1 MTKKKKTKNEKNP
14 RLSREEIQK
23 LATGLIETLA
33 QSKSESFTLRQLYK
47 RIGLTEKEQKENLRE
62 IVDTASTVENST
74 AKKEEPK
81 KEAQEVKHE
90 IKKEEPKTN
99 PNQNGKQTNSS
110 QPQKQNNQQN
120 QKAASNS
127 KETVRNTT
135 VQKQVLSDKS
145 DKSNRLDNEQ
155 KDEVKSVKSH
165 TELQKNEYI
174 GTVDA
179 GRDSSYIICEGL
191 EEDAWVGSHKIKGAI
206 NGDIV
211 KIRLTGNKKGKNP
224 EAEVVEIVER
234 GRTEFVGNVQLL
246 NRFAFVVV
254 ESKKMKMDIFV
265 PLDNLNGATNDDKV
279 IVKIVKWSEEKGK
292 NPVGEVTE
300 ILGKAGENEA
310 EIHAIMVEFGL
321 PMDFDEKLIQKAEE
335 VPDDLTDK
343 EFKKRRDFRPVLTFT
358 IDPVDAKD
366 FDDAISLAYLPN
378 GNYEIGVH
386 IADVT
391 HYIKPNTLLE
401 KEAQKRATSVYLVDR
416 VVPMLP
422 ERISNHLCSLRP
434 QEEKL
439 AFSAVFELDKN
450 GSVHNRWYG
459 KTVIYSDRRFT
470 YEEAQERIET
480 KEGDYAD
487 EINVLNDLAKKLQA
501 KRFKHGAI
509 SFETQE
515 VKFQLDENGKPLGV
529 IPKIRKDAHKLVEE
543 FMLLANKSVAEF
555 VYRYKNGKEKNTMV
569 YRVHDDPDPEKL
581 NNLRLMA
588 KNFGYEINIEPEHFA
603 ASLAKLV
610 IDTEGKPEYETL
622 QSLAIRSM
630 AKAVYTTK
638 ATGHFGLAFEHY
650 SHFTSPI
657 RRYPDMMAHRLLEKY
672 LSNNIKSVD
681 PAKFE
686 SMCRHSSD
694 MEKRAS
700 DAERASIRYKQAAF
714 MAAHIGEVFE
724 GMVTGVTEWGLY
736 VEITSTACEG
746 MIRLSDL
753 KGDYFEYEP
762 KNQRVIGRKS
772 QKTYTLGNKVE
783 VRVKNVDMEK
793 RTIDL
798 LMETEEEFY
807 VSTNKSRKP
816 RTGRRR

>member
-1 MTKKKKTKNEKNP
+1 MKKKSKNEKNP

-47 RIGLTEKEQKENLRE
+47 KIGLIEKEQKENLRE
-62 IVDTASTVENST
+62 ILETASTSENST
-74 AKKEEPK
+74 SNSKTEEFEKEAIQTKKEENRINSN
-81 KEAQEVKHE
+81 QN
-90 IKKEEPKTN
+90 N
-99 PNQNGKQTNSS
+99 PNQKQ
-110 QPQKQNNQQN
+110 PAKQVV
-120 QKAASNS
+120 
-127 KETVRNTT
+127 KETVRNFT
-135 VQKQVLSDKS
+135 VQKHVLSD
-145 DKSNRLDNEQ
+145 DLDNEQ
-155 KDEVKSVKSH
+155 KDEAKKVKSH
-165 TELQKNEYI
+165 TELQQDEYI

-191 EEDAWVGSHKIKGAI
+191 EEDAWVGGHKIKGAI
-206 NGDIV
+206 TGDIV
-211 KIRLTGNKKGKNP
+211 KIRLTGKQKGKNP
-224 EAEVVEIVER
+224 EAEVIEIVER

-292 NPVGEVTE
+292 NPLGQVIE

-321 PMDFDEKLIQKAEE
+321 PMEFDEKLIQKAEE
-335 VPDDLTDK
+335 VKDDLTDK

-358 IDPVDAKD
+358 IDPFDAKD

-391 HYIKPNTLLE
+391 HYIRPNTLLE

-422 ERISNHLCSLRP
+422 ERISNNLCSLRP

-501 KRFKHGAI
+501 KRFAHGAI

-515 VKFQLDENGKPLGV
+515 VKFKLDENGKPLGV
-529 IPKIRKDAHKLVEE
+529 IQKIRKDAHKLVEE

-555 VYRYKNGKEKNTMV
+555 VYNYKNGKEKNTMI
-569 YRVHDDPDPEKL
+569 YRVHDDPDPDKL
-581 NNLRLMA
+581 ANLKAMA
-588 KNFGYEINIEPEHFA
+588 KTFGYDINIEPEHFA

-657 RRYPDMMAHRLLEKY
+657 RRYPDMMAHRLIEKY
-672 LSNNIKSVD
+672 LTDNIKSVD
-681 PAKFE
+681 PSKYE
-686 SMCRHSSD
+686 SMARHSSD

-700 DAERASIRYKQAAF
+700 DAERASIRYKQAEF
-714 MAAHIGEVFE
+714 MSARIGEVFA

-736 VEITSTACEG
+736 VEITETACEG

-753 KGDYFEYEP
+753 KGDYYEYEP

-783 VRVKNVDMEK
+783 VKVKGVDMEK

-798 LMETEEEFY
+798 FLETEEEYY

-816 RTGRRR
+816 RAGKRR

>member
-1 MTKKKKTKNEKNP
+1 MTKRKKTKNEKNP

-62 IVDTASTVENST
+62 IVDTASAAENT
-74 AKKEEPK
+74 TTKKEEPK
-81 KEAQEVKHE
+81 TQSQEVKQE
-90 IKKEEPKTN
+90 TKKEEPKTN
-99 PNQNGKQTNSS
+99 SS
-110 QPQKQNNQQN
+110 QQQKQNNQQ
-120 QKAASNS
+120 KHAA
-127 KETVRNTT
+127 KETTRDVT
-135 VQKQVLSDKS
+135 VQKQALSN
-145 DKSNRLDNEQ
+145 KSNRLENEQ
-155 KDEVKSVKSH
+155 KDEAKEVKSH

-191 EEDAWVGSHKIKGAI
+191 EEDAWVGGHKIKGAI
-206 NGDIV
+206 TGDIV
-211 KIRLTGNKKGKNP
+211 KIRLTGKQKGKNP
-224 EAEVVEIVER
+224 EAEVIEIVER

-254 ESKKMKMDIFV
+254 ESKKLKMDIFV

-279 IVKIVKWSEEKGK
+279 VVKIVKWSEEKGK

-300 ILGKAGENEA
+300 VLGKVGENEA

-321 PMDFDEKLIQKAEE
+321 PMEFDEKLIKKAEE

-343 EFKKRRDFRPVLTFT
+343 EFKKRRDFRPILTFT

-366 FDDAISLAYLPN
+366 FDDAISLSYLPN

-391 HYIKPNTLLE
+391 HYIRPNTLLE

-422 ERISNHLCSLRP
+422 ERISNNLCSLRP

-450 GSVHNRWYG
+450 GSVHKRWYG

-515 VKFQLDENGKPLGV
+515 VKFKLDENGKPLGV
-529 IPKIRKDAHKLVEE
+529 IPKVRKDAHKLVEE

-555 VYRYKNGKEKNTMV
+555 VYRYKNGKEKNTMI
-569 YRVHDDPDPEKL
+569 YRVHDDPDPDKL
-581 NNLRLMA
+581 ANLKAMA
-588 KNFGYEINIEPEHFA
+588 KTFGYDINVEPEHFA

-610 IDTEGKPEYETL
+610 QDTEGKPEYETL

-638 ATGHFGLAFEHY
+638 PTGHFGLAFEHY

-657 RRYPDMMAHRLLEKY
+657 RRYPDMMAHRLIEKY
-672 LSNNIKSVD
+672 LKNNIKSVD
-681 PAKFE
+681 PAKYE
-686 SMCRHSSD
+686 SMARHSSD

-700 DAERASIRYKQAAF
+700 DAERASIRFKQAEF
-714 MAAHIGEVFE
+714 MADHIGEVFE
-724 GMVTGVTEWGLY
+724 GMVSGVTEWGLY

-762 KNQRVIGRKS
+762 KNQRVVGRKS

-783 VRVKNVDMEK
+783 VRVKGVDMEK

-798 LMETEEEFY
+798 LMETEEDNY
-807 VSTNKSRKP
+807 VSSNKSRKP
-816 RTGRRR
+816 RSGRRK

>member
-1 MTKKKKTKNEKNP
+1 MTKRKKTKNEKNP

-62 IVDTASTVENST
+62 IVDTASAAENT
-74 AKKEEPK
+74 TTKKEEPK
-81 KEAQEVKHE
+81 TQSQEVKQE
-90 IKKEEPKTN
+90 TKKEEPKTN
-99 PNQNGKQTNSS
+99 SS
-110 QPQKQNNQQN
+110 QQQKQNNQQ
-120 QKAASNS
+120 KHAA
-127 KETVRNTT
+127 KETTRDVT
-135 VQKQVLSDKS
+135 VQKQALSN
-145 DKSNRLDNEQ
+145 KSNRLENEQ
-155 KDEVKSVKSH
+155 KDEAKEVKSH

-191 EEDAWVGSHKIKGAI
+191 EEDAWVGGHKIKGAI
-206 NGDIV
+206 TGDIV
-211 KIRLTGNKKGKNP
+211 KIRLTGKQKGKNP
-224 EAEVVEIVER
+224 EAEVIEIVER

-254 ESKKMKMDIFV
+254 ESKKLKMDIFV

-279 IVKIVKWSEEKGK
+279 VVKIVKWSEEKGK

-300 ILGKAGENEA
+300 VLGKVGENEA

-321 PMDFDEKLIQKAEE
+321 PMEFDEKLIKKAEE

-343 EFKKRRDFRPVLTFT
+343 EFKKRRDFRPILTFT

-366 FDDAISLAYLPN
+366 FDDAISLSYLPN

-391 HYIKPNTLLE
+391 HYIRPNTLLE

-422 ERISNHLCSLRP
+422 ERISNNLCSLRP

-450 GSVHNRWYG
+450 GSVHKRWYG

-515 VKFQLDENGKPLGV
+515 VKFKLDENGKPLGV
-529 IPKIRKDAHKLVEE
+529 IPKVRKDAHKLVEE

-555 VYRYKNGKEKNTMV
+555 VYRYKNGKEKNTMI
-569 YRVHDDPDPEKL
+569 YRVHDDPDPDKL
-581 NNLRLMA
+581 ANLKAMA
-588 KNFGYEINIEPEHFA
+588 KTFGYDINVEPEHFA

-610 IDTEGKPEYETL
+610 QDTEGKPEYETL

-638 ATGHFGLAFEHY
+638 PTGHFGLAFEHY

-657 RRYPDMMAHRLLEKY
+657 RRYPDMMAHRLIEKY
-672 LSNNIKSVD
+672 LKNNIKSVD
-681 PAKFE
+681 PAKYE
-686 SMCRHSSD
+686 SMARHSSD

-700 DAERASIRYKQAAF
+700 DAERASIRFKQAEF

-724 GMVTGVTEWGLY
+724 GMVSGVTEWGLY

-762 KNQRVIGRKS
+762 KNQRVVGRKS

-783 VRVKNVDMEK
+783 VRVKGVDMEK

-798 LMETEEEFY
+798 LMETEEDNY
-807 VSTNKSRKP
+807 VSSNKSRKP
-816 RTGRRR
+816 RSGRRK

>member
-14 RLSREEIQK
+14 RLNREEIQK

-33 QSKSESFTLRQLYK
+33 KSKSESFTLRQLYK

-62 IVDTASTVENST
+62 IVETASAENNATS
-74 AKKEEPK
+74 KKE
-81 KEAQEVKHE
+81 V
-90 IKKEEPKTN
+90 KEEKKQEPQNKTTSTT
-99 PNQNGKQTNSS
+99 QKQ
-110 QPQKQNNQQN
+110 QHQNNQKQPS
-120 QKAASNS
+120 KEVV
-127 KETVRNTT
+127 KETVREIP
-135 VQKQVLSDKS
+135 VQKKVLSNDVDSKQDVNKAKS
-145 DKSNRLDNEQ
+145 AN
-155 KDEVKSVKSH
+155 
-165 TELQKNEYI
+165 ELQKNEHI
-174 GTVDA
+174 GVVDL
-179 GRDSSYIICEGL
+179 GRDSAYIICDGL
-191 EEDAWVGSHKIKGAI
+191 EEDAWVGGHKIKGAI
-206 NGDIV
+206 TGDTV
-211 KIRLTGNKKGKNP
+211 KIRLTGKQKGKNP
-224 EAEVVEIVER
+224 EAEIVEIIER

-254 ESKKMKMDIFV
+254 ESKKLKMDIFV

-279 IVKIVKWSEEKGK
+279 VVKIVKWTEEKGK

-321 PMDFDEKLIQKAEE
+321 PMDFDEKLIKKAEE
-335 VPDDLTDK
+335 VKDDLTPQ
-343 EFKKRRDFRPVLTFT
+343 EFKKRRDFRPILTFT
-358 IDPVDAKD
+358 IDPHDAKD
-366 FDDAISLAYLPN
+366 FDDAISLSYLPN

-391 HYIKPNTLLE
+391 HYIRPNTLLE

-422 ERISNHLCSLRP
+422 ERISNNLCSLRP

-439 AFSAVFELDKN
+439 AFSAVFELDKH
-450 GSVHNRWYG
+450 GSVHKRWYG

-515 VKFQLDENGKPLGV
+515 VKFKLDENGKPLGV
-529 IPKIRKDAHKLVEE
+529 IPKVRKDAHKLVEE

-555 VYRYKNGKEKNTMV
+555 VYRYKNGKEKNTMI
-569 YRVHDDPDPEKL
+569 YRVHDDPDPDKL
-581 NNLRLMA
+581 ANLKAMA
-588 KNFGYEINIEPEHFA
+588 KSFGYDINVEPEHFA

-610 IDTEGKPEYETL
+610 QETEGKPEYETL

-630 AKAVYTTK
+630 AKAIYTTK

-657 RRYPDMMAHRLLEKY
+657 RRYPDMMAHRLIEKY
-672 LSNNIKSVD
+672 LKKNIKSVN
-681 PAKFE
+681 PEKYE
-686 SMCRHSSD
+686 SMARHSSD

-700 DAERASIRYKQAAF
+700 DAERASIRFKQAEF
-714 MAAHIGEVFE
+714 MSAHIGEVFE

-762 KNQRVIGRKS
+762 KNQRVVGRKS
-772 QKTYTLGNKVE
+772 NKTYTLGNKVE
-783 VRVKNVDMEK
+783 VRVKGVDMEK

-798 LMETEEEFY
+798 LMETEEDNY
-807 VSTNKSRKP
+807 VSSNKSRKP
-816 RTGRRR
+816 RRGRK

>member
-47 RIGLTEKEQKENLRE
+47 KMGLTEKEEKENIRE
-62 IVDTASTVENST
+62 IVETAATPENST
-74 AKKEEPK
+74 SKKEEPK
-81 KEAQEVKHE
+81 KESQEVKQE
-90 IKKEEPKTN
+90 TKKEEPKTN
-99 PNQNGKQTNSS
+99 PNQNEKKTNSS
-110 QPQKQNNQQN
+110 QQQNQNNQQN
-120 QKAASNS
+120 QKQTA
-127 KETVRNTT
+127 KETTRDVT
-135 VQKQVLSDKS
+135 VQKQALSNR
-145 DKSNRLDNEQ
+145 SNRLDNEQ
-155 KDEVKSVKSH
+155 KDEVKEVKSH

-191 EEDAWVGSHKIKGAI
+191 EEDAWVGGHKIKGAI

-211 KIRLTGNKKGKNP
+211 KIKLTGKQKGKNP
-224 EAEVVEIVER
+224 EAEVVEIIER
-234 GRTEFVGNVQLL
+234 GRTEFVGNVQLF

-279 IVKIVKWSEEKGK
+279 IVKIVKWTEEKGK

-321 PMDFDEKLIQKAEE
+321 PMDFDEKLIKKAEE
-335 VPDDLTDK
+335 VKDDLTPQ

-358 IDPVDAKD
+358 IDPHDAKD

-422 ERISNHLCSLRP
+422 ERISNNLCSLRP

-439 AFSAVFELDKN
+439 AFSAVFELDKY
-450 GSVHNRWYG
+450 GSVRNRWYG

-529 IPKIRKDAHKLVEE
+529 IPKVRKDAHKLVEE

-555 VYRYKNGKEKNTMV
+555 VYRYKNGKEKNTMI
-569 YRVHDDPDPEKL
+569 YRVHDDPYPDKL
-581 NNLRLMA
+581 ANLKAMA
-588 KNFGYEINIEPEHFA
+588 KTFGYDINVEPEHFA

-610 IDTEGKPEYETL
+610 QETEGKPEYETL

-630 AKAVYTTK
+630 AKAIYTTK
-638 ATGHFGLAFEHY
+638 AIGHFGLAFEHY

-657 RRYPDMMAHRLLEKY
+657 RRYPDMMAHRLIEKY
-672 LSNNIKSVD
+672 LKNNIKSVD
-681 PAKFE
+681 PAKYE
-686 SMCRHSSD
+686 SMARHSSD

-700 DAERASIRYKQAAF
+700 DAERASIRYKQAEF
-714 MAAHIGEVFE
+714 MDAHIGEVFD

-753 KGDYFEYEP
+753 KGDYYEYEP
-762 KNQRVIGRKS
+762 KNQRVVGRKS
-772 QKTYTLGNKVE
+772 NKTYTLGNKVE
-783 VRVKNVDMEK
+783 VRVKGVDMEK

-798 LMETEEEFY
+798 LMETEEEEY
-807 VSTNKSRKP
+807 VSSNKSRKP
-816 RTGRRR
+816 HTGRRR

>member
-47 RIGLTEKEQKENLRE
+47 KMGLTEKEQKENIRE
-62 IVDTASTVENST
+62 LVETAAAPENST
-74 AKKEEPK
+74 SQKEESKEEKKEEPK
-81 KEAQEVKHE
+81 NNNTQN
-90 IKKEEPKTN
+90 KTVS
-99 PNQNGKQTNSS
+99 TS
-110 QPQKQNNQQN
+110 QNNQKQSSK
-120 QKAASNS
+120 QVV
-127 KETVRNTT
+127 KETSRDTT
-135 VQKQVLSDKS
+135 VQKQAISDASHK
-145 DKSNRLDNEQ
+145 LDNEQ
-155 KDEVKSVKSH
+155 KDEAKKVKSH

-174 GTVDA
+174 GTVD
-179 GRDSSYIICEGL
+179 GGQRDSSYIICEEL
-191 EEDAWVGSHKIKGAI
+191 EEDAWVGGHKIKGAI
-206 NGDIV
+206 TGDIV
-211 KIRLTGNKKGKNP
+211 KIKLTGNQKGKNP
-224 EAEVVEIVER
+224 EAEVLEIVER

-254 ESKKMKMDIFV
+254 ESKKLKMDIFV

-279 IVKIVKWSEEKGK
+279 IVKVVKWSEEKGK
-292 NPVGEVTE
+292 NPVGEITE

-321 PMDFDEKLIQKAEE
+321 PMDFDEKLIKKAEE
-335 VPDDLTDK
+335 VSDDLTPQ

-358 IDPVDAKD
+358 IDPHDAKD

-391 HYIKPNTLLE
+391 HYIRPNTLLE
-401 KEAQKRATSVYLVDR
+401 KEAQQRATSVYLVDR

-422 ERISNHLCSLRP
+422 ERISNNLCSLRP

-439 AFSAVFELDKN
+439 AFSAVFELDQH
-450 GSVHNRWYG
+450 GSVHKRWYG

-470 YEEAQERIET
+470 YEEAQERIES

-487 EINVLNDLAKKLQA
+487 EINVLNDLAKKLQV

-515 VKFQLDENGKPLGV
+515 VKFLLDENGKPLGV
-529 IPKIRKDAHKLVEE
+529 IQKIRKDAHKLVEE

-555 VYRYKNGKEKNTMV
+555 VYRYKNGKEKNTMI
-569 YRVHDDPDPEKL
+569 YRVHDDPDPDKL
-581 NNLRLMA
+581 ANLKAMA
-588 KNFGYEINIEPEHFA
+588 KSFGYDINVEPEFFA

-610 IDTEGKPEYETL
+610 QDTEGKPEYETL

-630 AKAVYTTK
+630 AKAIYTTK

-672 LSNNIKSVD
+672 LNNNIKSVD
-681 PAKFE
+681 PTKYE
-686 SMCRHSSD
+686 SMARHSSD

-700 DAERASIRYKQAAF
+700 DAERASIRFKQAEF

-736 VEITSTACEG
+736 VEVTSTACEG

-783 VRVKNVDMEK
+783 VRVKGVDMEK

-798 LMETEEEFY
+798 LMETEEESY
-807 VSTNKSRKP
+807 VSSNKSRKP

>member
-1 MTKKKKTKNEKNP
+1 MTKRKKTKNEKNP

-62 IVDTASTVENST
+62 IVDTASAAENT
-74 AKKEEPK
+74 TTKKEEPK
-81 KEAQEVKHE
+81 TQSQET
-90 IKKEEPKTN
+90 KKEEPKTN
-99 PNQNGKQTNSS
+99 SS
-110 QPQKQNNQQN
+110 QQQKQNNQQ
-120 QKAASNS
+120 KHAA
-127 KETVRNTT
+127 KETTRDVT
-135 VQKQVLSDKS
+135 VQKQALSN
-145 DKSNRLDNEQ
+145 KSNRLENEQ
-155 KDEVKSVKSH
+155 KDEAKEVKSH

-191 EEDAWVGSHKIKGAI
+191 EEDAWVGGHKIKGAI
-206 NGDIV
+206 TGDIV
-211 KIRLTGNKKGKNP
+211 KIRLTGKQKGKNP
-224 EAEVVEIVER
+224 EAEVIEIVER

-254 ESKKMKMDIFV
+254 ESKKLKMDIFV

-279 IVKIVKWSEEKGK
+279 VVKIVKWSEEKGK

-300 ILGKAGENEA
+300 VLGKVGENEA

-321 PMDFDEKLIQKAEE
+321 PMEFDEKLIKKAEE

-343 EFKKRRDFRPVLTFT
+343 EFKKRRDFRPILTFT

-366 FDDAISLAYLPN
+366 FDDAISLSYLPN

-391 HYIKPNTLLE
+391 HYIRPNTLLE

-422 ERISNHLCSLRP
+422 ERISNNLCSLRP

-450 GSVHNRWYG
+450 GSVHKRWYG

-515 VKFQLDENGKPLGV
+515 VKFKLDENGKPLGV
-529 IPKIRKDAHKLVEE
+529 IPKVRKDAHKLVEE

-555 VYRYKNGKEKNTMV
+555 VYRYKNGKEKNTMI
-569 YRVHDDPDPEKL
+569 YRVHDDPDPDKL
-581 NNLRLMA
+581 ANLKAMA
-588 KNFGYEINIEPEHFA
+588 KTFGYDINVEPEHFA

-610 IDTEGKPEYETL
+610 QDTEGKPEYETL

-638 ATGHFGLAFEHY
+638 PTGHFGLAFEHY

-657 RRYPDMMAHRLLEKY
+657 RRYPDMMAHRLIEKY
-672 LSNNIKSVD
+672 LKNNIKSVD
-681 PAKFE
+681 PAKYE
-686 SMCRHSSD
+686 SMARHSSD

-700 DAERASIRYKQAAF
+700 DAERASIRFKQAEF
-714 MAAHIGEVFE
+714 MADHIGEVFE
-724 GMVTGVTEWGLY
+724 GMVSGVTEWGLY

-783 VRVKNVDMEK
+783 VRVKGVDMEK

-798 LMETEEEFY
+798 LMETEEENY
-807 VSTNKSRKP
+807 VSSNKSRKP
-816 RTGRRR
+816 RSGRRK